1 MDKNTI
7 VIIDYGSQYTQL
19 IARRVRELNVFSII
33 VPYDFDESYL
43 DINNIKG
50 IILSGG
56 PSSVYEKQ
64 SPKLNKI
71 ILSYNTPILGIC
83 YGLQLLIE
91 EFNGLVK
98 NLGTG
103 EYGPSMIQIENN
115 NKLFKDIS
123 TSTKVWMSHG
133 DRIDSM
139 PSNWE
144 VTSKSE
150 NGIISSVQ
158 DKKDLIYGV
167 QFHPE
172 VVHTKEGKQII
183 QNFIFDICKALPN
196 WSSENFISD
205 TIADIQNTVQ
215 DSKVLCAL
223 SGGVDSTVVSTIL
236 KKAIGDRAICVFI
249 DHGLLRKNEAQE
261 VVDMFNES
269 LDLGVNLFDKSEIF
283 LSKLK
288 GVVDP
293 EEKRKIIG
301 LQFIEE
307 FQNITLQFGKVD
319 FLAQGTLYPDIIESG
334 GYGGSAKTIK
344 SHHNVGGL
352 PDKMKLKLI
361 EPVKELFKDEVR
373 EIGNELG
380 IPAKF
385 IKRHPFPGPSLAI
398 RIIGEITKKRLDI
411 LREADYIFI
420 EILKEYDEYDNIW
433 QAFCVL
439 LPIRTVGVMGDK
451 RTYDYVIGLRMVT
464 SLDGMTADWY
474 NLSEDILKICS
485 SRIVNEVKGV
495 NRVVLDITSKPP
507 GTIEWE

>member
-43 DINNIKG
+43 DVNNIKG

-158 DKKDLIYGV
+158 DNNSLIYGV

-183 QNFIFDICKALPN
+183 HNFIFDICKAIPN

-205 TIADIQNTVQ
+205 TITDIQNTVQ

-236 KKAIGDRAICVFI
+236 KKAIGEEI
-249 DHGLLRKNEAQE
+249 LRQPDAKDQIIKFYSENSQALASLKAPIFEQK
-261 VVDMFNES
+261 VVNYILENIKF
-269 LDLGVNLFDKSEIF
+269 
-283 LSKLK
+283 
-288 GVVDP
+288 
-293 EEKRKIIG
+293 EEKEISR
-301 LQFIEE
+301 EE
-307 FQNITLQFGKVD
+307 L
-319 FLAQGTLYPDIIESG
+319 
-334 GYGGSAKTIK
+334 
-344 SHHNVGGL
+344 
-352 PDKMKLKLI
+352 LK
-361 EPVKELFKDEVR
+361 K
-373 EIGNELG
+373 
-380 IPAKF
+380 
-385 IKRHPFPGPSLAI
+385 
-398 RIIGEITKKRLDI
+398 
-411 LREADYIFI
+411 
-420 EILKEYDEYDNIW
+420 
-433 QAFCVL
+433 
-439 LPIRTVGVMGDK
+439 
-451 RTYDYVIGLRMVT
+451 
-464 SLDGMTADWY
+464 
-474 NLSEDILKICS
+474 
-485 SRIVNEVKGV
+485 
-495 NRVVLDITSKPP
+495 
-507 GTIEWE
+507 